1 MKSKI
6 VLVLLGL
13 VLLNG
18 GTVFARG
25 RHEDRMKMKM
35 LKETHGEKR
44 NHGKKRKMIME
55 KLELTDEQ
63 KEKLSE
69 HQHQNQRKN
78 IANRNELQ
86 LKHYDLKYE
95 LKNKEID
102 TQKVNKL
109 IDEITEIQK
118 QILINKVESLKKF
131 REVLT
136 EEQWDKIR
144 HMKVDEL

>member
-1 MKSKI
+1 
-6 VLVLLGL
+6 
-13 VLLNG
+13 
-18 GTVFARG
+18 
-25 RHEDRMKMKM
+25 
-35 LKETHGEKR
+35 
-44 NHGKKRKMIME
+44 ME

-78 IANRNELQ
+78 ITNRNELQ

-95 LKNKEID
+95 LKNKKID

-131 REVLT
+131 REVLS

>member
-6 VLVLLGL
+6 VLILLGL

-18 GTVFARG
+18 GTVFARE

-35 LKETHGEKR
+35 LKEAHGEKAV
-44 NHGKKRKMIME
+44 HRKMIME

-78 IANRNELQ
+78 IANRNELR
-86 LKHYDLKYE
+86 LKHYDLKHE